1 MSSLYLTLSSMKQLI
16 PVAFQI
22 SSQVAPSL
30 SAKWAQELFLR
41 PRRLPSNQKEEDI
54 LKLAQTETLQSGRK
68 AYFWNQ
74 NSGGPLVVLVHG
86 WESRAS
92 AFYKW
97 IPILVNS
104 GFQVMGWDGPAHG
117 HSPGTKTNAYEVSK
131 ALAADL
137 QELNVTPFG
146 VVGHS
151 LGGVAIGLLHR
162 HLSLPKKMVVVSA
175 PSNISGVF
183 DRFLNT
189 IRLSGRARTLFV
201 KQFEKTAGITLQ
213 EGSLQN
219 FDMSEKSHT
228 LVIHDT
234 EDREV
239 PFEDFHD
246 LKKSWPKAHF
256 LATDGLGHR
265 RILRDEAVGFEIVEF
280 LKS

>member
-1 MSSLYLTLSSMKQLI
+1 MSSLYLTLSSMRQLI

-41 PRRLPSNQKEEDI
+41 PRRLPYSQKEEDI
-54 LKLAQTETLQSGRK
+54 LKSAQTETLQSGRK

-74 NSGGPLVVLVHG
+74 NSGAPLVTLVHG

-117 HSPGTKTNAYEVSK
+117 YSPGIKTNAYEVSK
-131 ALAADL
+131 ALASDL

-162 HLSLPKKMVVVSA
+162 HIALPKKMIIVSA

-183 DRFLNT
+183 DRYLDT
-189 IRLSGRARTLFV
+189 IKLGGRARSIFV
-201 KQFEKTAGITLQ
+201 RSFEKSAGITLQ
-213 EGSLQN
+213 EGSLQS

-246 LKKSWPKAHF
+246 LKKSWPKAQF

-265 RILRDEAVGFEIVEF
+265 RILRDEAVGFEIAEF